1 MVQKYVNTKDM
12 ILNKIL
18 DSNLLPLDEVDPVSF
33 LVDIMGV
40 FLDVG
45 VVVSSSVVEVVVGVL
60 CGISLGM

>member
-1 MVQKYVNTKDM
+1 MVQKYVKTKDM

-45 VVVSSSVVEVVVGVL
+45 VVVSSSVAEVVVGVL
-60 CGISLGM
+60 